1 MSLVPYL
8 FPLYLDTTQHYGCDS
23 EESYDPGEPPAATTE
38 APAKK
43 DEEMYDLG
51 VFDEDPEE
59 LQKRAVALM
68 KQRDLRTSLKSRE
81 VPGGVS

>member
-1 MSLVPYL
+1 MFS
-8 FPLYLDTTQHYGCDS
+8 FTLDTTMASDS

-51 VFDEDPEE
+51 VFDEDSEE

-68 KQRDLRTSLKSRE
+68 KQRDLRNSLKSRE
-81 VPGGVS
+81 VPGGVR

>member
-1 MSLVPYL
+1 
-8 FPLYLDTTQHYGCDS
+8 
-23 EESYDPGEPPAATTE
+23 
-38 APAKK
+38 
-43 DEEMYDLG
+43 MYDLG

-81 VPGGVS
+81 VPGGVR

>member
-1 MSLVPYL
+1 MGS
-8 FPLYLDTTQHYGCDS
+8 DS
-23 EESYDPGEPPAATTE
+23 EESYDPGEPPATE

-68 KQRDLRTSLKSRE
+68 KQRDLRNSLKSRE
-81 VPGGVS
+81 VPGGVR

>member
-1 MSLVPYL
+1 MGS
-8 FPLYLDTTQHYGCDS
+8 DS
-23 EESYDPGEPPAATTE
+23 EESYDPGEPPVTTE

-59 LQKRAVALM
+59 L
-68 KQRDLRTSLKSRE
+68 
-81 VPGGVS
+81 

>member
-1 MSLVPYL
+1 MGS
-8 FPLYLDTTQHYGCDS
+8 DS

-59 LQKRAVALM
+59 LQQRWALSPELELAANSD
-68 KQRDLRTSLKSRE
+68 R
-81 VPGGVS
+81 

>member
-1 MSLVPYL
+1 MGS
-8 FPLYLDTTQHYGCDS
+8 DS
-23 EESYDPGEPPAATTE
+23 EESYDPGEPPVDTIE

-81 VPGGVS
+81 VKGCVR

>member
-1 MSLVPYL
+1 MGS
-8 FPLYLDTTQHYGCDS
+8 DS
-23 EESYDPGEPPAATTE
+23 EESYDPGEPPATIE

-81 VPGGVS
+81 VPGGVR

>member
-1 MSLVPYL
+1 MGS
-8 FPLYLDTTQHYGCDS
+8 DS

-43 DEEMYDLG
+43 DEEMCDLG

-68 KQRDLRTSLKSRE
+68 KQRDLRNSLKSRE
-81 VPGGVS
+81 VPGGVR

>member
-1 MSLVPYL
+1 MGS
-8 FPLYLDTTQHYGCDS
+8 DS

-38 APAKK
+38 TPAKK

>member
-1 MSLVPYL
+1 MSFVPYL
-8 FPLYLDTTQHYGCDS
+8 FFFVPRYNNMGSDS

-59 LQKRAVALM
+59 LQKE
-68 KQRDLRTSLKSRE
+68 Q
-81 VPGGVS
+81 

>member
-1 MSLVPYL
+1 MGS
-8 FPLYLDTTQHYGCDS
+8 DS
-23 EESYDPGEPPAATTE
+23 EESYDPGEPPVTTK

-68 KQRDLRTSLKSRE
+68 KQRDLRNSLKSRE

>member
-1 MSLVPYL
+1 LLS
-8 FPLYLDTTQHYGCDS
+8 FYLDTTMGSDS
-23 EESYDPGEPPAATTE
+23 EESYDPGEPPVTTE
-38 APAKK
+38 PKK
-43 DEEMYDLG
+43 KADEEMYDLG

-68 KQRDLRTSLKSRE
+68 KQRDLRNSLKSRE

>member
-1 MSLVPYL
+1 M
-8 FPLYLDTTQHYGCDS
+8 YLDTNIMGSDS
-23 EESYDPGEPPAATTE
+23 EESYDPGEPPAATE

-68 KQRDLRTSLKSRE
+68 KQRDLRNSLKSRE
-81 VPGGVS
+81 VPGGVR

>member
-8 FPLYLDTTQHYGCDS
+8 LSFYLDTTMGSDS

-68 KQRDLRTSLKSRE
+68 KQRDLRNSLKSRE

>member
-1 MSLVPYL
+1 MGS
-8 FPLYLDTTQHYGCDS
+8 DS

-43 DEEMYDLG
+43 DDEMYDLG

-68 KQRDLRTSLKSRE
+68 KQRDLRNSLKSRE
-81 VPGGVS
+81 VPGGVR

>member
-1 MSLVPYL
+1 MGS
-8 FPLYLDTTQHYGCDS
+8 DS
-23 EESYDPGEPPAATTE
+23 EESYDPVEPPAATTE

-51 VFDEDPEE
+51 VFDEDAEE

-68 KQRDLRTSLKSRE
+68 KQRDLRNSLKSRE
-81 VPGGVS
+81 VPGGVR